1 MEVKPYNI
9 FISLS
14 YPPDTDTPGY
24 QEEMLSKPTLTKK
37 ISESGSVFSA
47 VSVAESI
54 VDGAQN
60 HVYTISTGLDGW
72 FLKQPHSGM
81 TPVNN
86 LFEVTQQIV
95 FASLL
100 RFVGVF
106 YLAYWDFLTFSTH
119 REEEEKESKKK
130 NNGNSTRGSEEKK
143 EENKKKK

>member
-24 QEEMLSKPTLTKK
+24 QEEMLSKPALTKK

-54 VDGAQN
+54 VDGAEN

-106 YLAYWDFLTFSTH
+106 YLAYWDILTFSTH
-119 REEEEKESKKK
+119 REEESKKK
-130 NNGNSTRGSEEKK
+130 DTGGSSAEEKK
-143 EENKKKK
+143 EEGKKKK

>member
-24 QEEMLSKPTLTKK
+24 QEEMLSKPALTKK

-54 VDGAQN
+54 VDGAEN

-106 YLAYWDFLTFSTH
+106 YLAYWDILTFSTH
-119 REEEEKESKKK
+119 REEESKKK
-130 NNGNSTRGSEEKK
+130 DAGGSSAEEKK
-143 EENKKKK
+143 KEGKKKN

>member
-24 QEEMLSKPTLTKK
+24 QEEMLSKPALTKK

-54 VDGAQN
+54 VDGAEN

-100 RFVGVF
+100 RLVGVF
-106 YLAYWDFLTFSTH
+106 YLAYWDILTFSTH
-119 REEEEKESKKK
+119 REEESKKK
-130 NNGNSTRGSEEKK
+130 DAGGSSAEEKK
-143 EENKKKK
+143 KEGKKKI